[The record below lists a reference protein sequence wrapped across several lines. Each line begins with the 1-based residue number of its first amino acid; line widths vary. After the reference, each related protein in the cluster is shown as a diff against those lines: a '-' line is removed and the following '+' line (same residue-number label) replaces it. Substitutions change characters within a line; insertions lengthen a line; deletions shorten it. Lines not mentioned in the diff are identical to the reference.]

1 MRKLILAGA
10 LAFAIAPASA
20 SAAGTPSAE
29 GLAKA
34 SCKAQKAEM
43 GAKLFKRTYNAKSV
57 AKAVKSCA
65 GVTEDTAAD
74 ALENAA
80 KDCKAERDADAETFA
95 MDYGTNANGKNAYGK
110 CVSSKA
116 KDQVQEE
123 TDATVT
129 AAETC
134 KALKK
139 DEAATFESTYGTKK
153 NAFGKCVSATAK
165 AQDDE
170 SST

>member
-10 LAFAIAPASA
+10 LAFVIAPATA

-29 GLAKA
+29 ELAKA
-34 SCKAQKAEM
+34 SCKTQKAQM
-43 GAKLFKRTYNAKSV
+43 GVKVFKQTYNTKSV
-57 AKAVKSCA
+57 AKAVKACA

-74 ALENAA
+74 ALQNAA
-80 KDCKAERDADAETFA
+80 KECKAERDADAETFA
-95 MDYGTNANGKNAYGK
+95 TTYGTNANGKNAYGK
-110 CVSSKA
+110 CVSGKA
-116 KDQVQEE
+116 KAKVEE
-123 TDATVT
+123 EADDTVE

-134 KALKK
+134 KAAKTA
-139 DEAATFESTYGTKK
+139 DAAAFASTYGTKK

-170 SST
+170 S